1 MGAVCS
7 GGTGK
12 HTTESSGAKSTGFSG
27 KLKSKPSFT
36 KSREVSHPNH
46 KSSDYRKSPSKFDS
60 GELLSFSRELKPS
73 KPSTPSRK
81 GLSKVRFAYVNLGF
95 LCDRHSL
102 LMISKKSRIE
112 LRKIAM
118 DVYH

>member
-27 KLKSKPSFT
+27 KLKS
-36 KSREVSHPNH
+36 REVSHPNH
-46 KSSDYRKSPSKFDS
+46 KSSDYRKPPSKFDS